1 MPTGRWAPPGKRRRG
16 FSLIELLVVIV
27 IIGISVTLGLSGILS
42 ALKRQRLATAA
53 SEVNNLVTKV
63 YSTMQDENLRTFL
76 VFGKY
81 VEGSGT
87 DVAVVVDR
95 NDNGV
100 CDEAIDPNNDGLLH
114 DAPTNLV
121 PWRVRVP
128 EDVALSNVAA
138 NGQVF
143 TGAWLRPSG
152 SGPVSAVLLCDFM
165 GRAITPPEAVGGT
178 PAVATG
184 LATVQLSH
192 RDMISGSLSPL
203 VTYTVSIGPLFK
215 SSVRRA
221 P

>member
-27 IIGISVTLGLSGILS
+27 IVGIAAMLGLSGILS
-42 ALKRQRLATAA
+42 ALKRQRLGTAA
-53 SEVNNLVTKV
+53 SEVNNLVTKTFT
-63 YSTMQDENLRTFL
+63 TMQSENLQTFL

-81 VEGSGT
+81 VAGSGT

-95 NDNGV
+95 NENGV
-100 CDEAIDPNNDGLLH
+100 ADEAIDPGGDGLFD
-114 DAPTNLV
+114 DAPTDLV

-143 TGAWLRPSG
+143 TGGWRRPG
-152 SGPVSAVLLCDFM
+152 SGAISATLLCDFM
-165 GRAITPPEAVGGT
+165 GRAITPPEDATGT
-178 PAVATG
+178 PAIATG

-192 RDMISGSLSPL
+192 RDMIEGSLTPL

-215 SSVRRA
+215 SSVRRV